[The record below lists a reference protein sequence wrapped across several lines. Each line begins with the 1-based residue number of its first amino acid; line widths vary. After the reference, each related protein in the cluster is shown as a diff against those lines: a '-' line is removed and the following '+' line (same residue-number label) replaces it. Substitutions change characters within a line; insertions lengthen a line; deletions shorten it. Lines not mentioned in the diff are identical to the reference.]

1 MKSTLSTLLLAALV
15 LPTHFFA
22 QQVNEAPQI
31 GFDKSDVTCF
41 GESSGYIESFIEG
54 GHPPYTLTWS
64 TGEEGNSI
72 YNLAPGFYTLT
83 VVDAAG
89 SMNSRV
95 TEITEPAALEILAA
109 TTNPTSTVTTDGEIL
124 VDIIGGSPFKW
135 SDNDYLFDWSNN
147 ASELDLTDIGVGS
160 YTLTVEDRNG
170 CITNETFI
178 LTAPLPMVDA
188 WVELQ
193 PLHAELN
200 QGVVFPNP
208 SLAGEVVSIRYNPL
222 TMDNIQVVSHDGRV
236 VSSVVLDNSGEMK
249 LNQLDKGVY
258 SVQFFQDH
266 KNVENYQIIVR

>member
-1 MKSTLSTLLLAALV
+1 MKSTLKTLLFTALV
-15 LPTHFFA
+15 TPAYFFA

-31 GFDKSDVTCF
+31 GFDKSDVKCF
-41 GESSGYIESFIEG
+41 GETTGYIESFIEG
-54 GHPPYTLTWS
+54 GHPPYTLSWS

-109 TTNPTSTVTTDGEIL
+109 TTNPTSTISSDGEIL
-124 VDIIGGSPFKW
+124 VDIVGGSPFKW
-135 SDNDYLFDWSNN
+135 SDNDYLFEWSNN
-147 ASELDLTDIGVGS
+147 SSELDLTDIGVGS

-170 CITNETFI
+170 CVTNESFI
-178 LTAPLPMVDA
+178 LTAPLPMVDS

-193 PLHAELN
+193 PFHAEVS

-208 SLAGEVVSIRYNPL
+208 SLAGEAVSIHYNPL

-236 VSSVVLDNSGEMK
+236 VSSVVLDNSGEMT
-249 LNQLDKGVY
+249 LNQLEKGTY
-258 SVQFFQDH
+258 AVQFFQNNN
-266 KNVENYQIIVR
+266 KVESYQIIVR